1 MRVFSAV
8 TFGVVA
14 CVAGLSSGASRAAD
28 FAIDKAHT
36 NIMFS
41 VMHLGYSRMI
51 GQFND
56 FKGDLTFDPK
66 NAAKSRVNVVI
77 NAASVDTDHE
87 ARDNHLRSPD
97 FFNVKEFSEIRF
109 VSTGIRTTGDK
120 TGKISGNFTLL
131 GVTKAVNLDVTFNGM
146 RKHPLP
152 KYKGVLTTGFSAR
165 AKIKRSDF
173 GMKYALGGIGDE
185 VDITLEVEAA
195 EKQ

>member
-1 MRVFSAV
+1 MRILPVVA
-8 TFGVVA
+8 FGVAA
-14 CVAGLSSGASRAAD
+14 CVTGLSSSVSKAAD

-56 FKGDLTFDPK
+56 FKGDLSFDPK
-66 NAAKSRVNVVI
+66 SAAKSKVSLVI

-87 ARDNHLRSPD
+87 ARDKHLRSPD
-97 FFNVKEFSEIRF
+97 FFNVKEFGEIRF
-109 VSTGIRTTGDK
+109 VSTGVETTGEN
-120 TGKISGNFTLL
+120 TGKIKGNFTLL
-131 GVTKAVNLDVTFNGM
+131 GVTKPVTLDVTFNGM
-146 RKHPLP
+146 RPHPLP
-152 KYKGVLTTGFSAR
+152 KYKGVLTAGFSAR
-165 AKIKRSDF
+165 TTIKRSDF

-195 EKQ
+195 EKK

>member
-1 MRVFSAV
+1 MRVLPAV
-8 TFGVVA
+8 AFGIVA
-14 CVAGLSSGASRAAD
+14 GMVGLSSGASKAAD

-56 FKGDLTFDPK
+56 FKGDLSFDPK
-66 NAAKSRVNVVI
+66 SAANSKVSVVI

-87 ARDNHLRSPD
+87 ARDKHLRSPD
-97 FFNVKEFSEIRF
+97 FFNTKEFGEIRF
-109 VSTGIRTTGDK
+109 VSTGIQTTGDK
-120 TGKISGNFTLL
+120 TGRISGNFTLL
-131 GVTKAVNLDVTFNGM
+131 GVTKPVTLDVTFNGM
-146 RKHPLP
+146 RPHPLP

-165 AKIKRSDF
+165 TKIKRSDF

-185 VDITLEVEAA
+185 IDITLEVEAA
-195 EKQ
+195 EKK